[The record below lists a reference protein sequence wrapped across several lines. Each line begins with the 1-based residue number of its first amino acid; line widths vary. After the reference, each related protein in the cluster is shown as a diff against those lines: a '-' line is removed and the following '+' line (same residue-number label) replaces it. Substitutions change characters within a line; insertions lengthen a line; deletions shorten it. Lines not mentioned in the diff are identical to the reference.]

1 MRVPRESGSR
11 AERPLGRAG
20 REGRFGGGAVNG
32 VAARGAPLRARR
44 GSGNRVNKVVPR
56 NRSALRGSVP
66 LIFWEVMKG
75 MQRVNPL
82 GIALMALGVLIVA
95 LAGRKI
101 ARQSTQ
107 NIVKLIGL
115 FVTAGGAML
124 AILG

>member
-1 MRVPRESGSR
+1 
-11 AERPLGRAG
+11 
-20 REGRFGGGAVNG
+20 
-32 VAARGAPLRARR
+32 
-44 GSGNRVNKVVPR
+44 
-56 NRSALRGSVP
+56 
-66 LIFWEVMKG
+66 

-107 NIVKLIGL
+107 SVVKIMGMLI
-115 FVTAGGAML
+115 TAGGALL

>member
-1 MRVPRESGSR
+1 
-11 AERPLGRAG
+11 
-20 REGRFGGGAVNG
+20 
-32 VAARGAPLRARR
+32 
-44 GSGNRVNKVVPR
+44 
-56 NRSALRGSVP
+56 
-66 LIFWEVMKG
+66 

-107 NIVKLIGL
+107 NIVKIIGL
-115 FVTAGGAML
+115 FVTAGGALL